1 MKKSKGPLWP
11 RFIKRFYGI
20 RFYGI
25 NGELDEYREQE
36 VNRIGNK
43 LFILLFLFEF
53 ISTTLTFLL
62 STVWKVSA
70 EIFLYCNAF
79 VIIFVMP
86 MVMMTML
93 TNRDLQGPLE
103 VPRDKLEKER
113 QKAKK
118 KGWLSGVVFAIFML
132 VFNMFSKWQEGEN
145 PFEILFNPL
154 FLIIFIFS
162 GFIFGAV
169 MGSMAASQIDPEKDQ
184 HSFYKSANF

>member
-1 MKKSKGPLWP
+1 MKKSKGPLWQ

-20 RFYGI
+20 
-25 NGELDEYREQE
+25 NGALDEYREQE

-53 ISTTLTFLL
+53 ISTALTFLL
-62 STVWKVSA
+62 SAVWKVSA

-93 TNRDLQGPLE
+93 TNKDLQGPLE

-118 KGWLSGVVFAIFML
+118 KAGLM
-132 VFNMFSKWQEGEN
+132 E
-145 PFEILFNPL
+145 L
-154 FLIIFIFS
+154 FLPFLCLFLTCLSNGKKVKILL
-162 GFIFGAV
+162 
-169 MGSMAASQIDPEKDQ
+169 
-184 HSFYKSANF
+184 KSCSILSS